1 MQKFNK
7 QGLIVGIVLY
17 AFIVFCWMCTN
28 SFVGDAA
35 LFPRMILV
43 LFAVLNT
50 IMVIQ
55 AFTKKGR
62 EEKSKFNAKDTLMP
76 LLYFAGVVVYIIL
89 FSLIGYFPATVI
101 MLIAFFLILKVRPYW
116 LIAVLTGGYCLFVYL
131 LFVLWLKTRI

>member
-1 MQKFNK
+1 MQKANK
-7 QGLIVGIVLY
+7 QGLIIGAVLY

-55 AFTKKGR
+55 AFINKGKS
-62 EEKSKFNAKDTLMP
+62 ESKFHMKDAAMP

-89 FSLIGYFPATVI
+89 FALIGYFPATVI

>member
-1 MQKFNK
+1 MQRKHTRM
-7 QGLIVGIVLY
+7 LVVSAVLY
-17 AFIVFCWMCTN
+17 AFILFCWICTN
-28 SFVGDAA
+28 NFVGDAA

-116 LIAVLTGGYCLFVYL
+116 LIAALTGGYCLFVYL

>member
-1 MQKFNK
+1 MQGKNK
-7 QGLIVGIVLY
+7 QTLIVGVVLY

-55 AFTKKGR
+55 AFLGKEKGAVTFHIR
-62 EEKSKFNAKDTLMP
+62 DALYP
-76 LLYFAGVVVYIIL
+76 LLYFAGICAYIAL
-89 FSLIGYFPATVI
+89 FAWLGYFPATVI
-101 MLIAFFLILKVRPYW
+101 MLIAFFLILKVKPYW
-116 LIAVLTGGYCLFVYL
+116 LIPVLTGGYCLFVYL

>member
-1 MQKFNK
+1 MQKANK
-7 QGLIVGIVLY
+7 QGLIIGVVLY

-43 LFAVLNT
+43 LFVVLNT

-55 AFTKKGR
+55 AFVNKGKQ
-62 EEKSKFNAKDTLMP
+62 EAKFHVKDAVMP
-76 LLYFAGVVVYIIL
+76 LVYFAGVVVYVIL
-89 FSLIGYFPATVI
+89 FALIGYFPATVI

>member
-1 MQKFNK
+1 MQKKNT
-7 QGLIVGIVLY
+7 QGLIVGAVLY

-55 AFTKKGR
+55 AFLNKGKG
-62 EEKSKFNAKDTLMP
+62 ESKFSFKEALMP
-76 LLYFAGVVVYIIL
+76 LAYFAGIVVYIIV

>member
-1 MQKFNK
+1 MRKANK
-7 QGLIVGIVLY
+7 QGLIIGVVLY

-28 SFVGDAA
+28 SFVGDAK

-55 AFTKKGR
+55 AFLNKKQ
-62 EEKSKFNAKDTLMP
+62 EESKFHAKDAVMP
-76 LLYFAGVVVYIIL
+76 LVYFAGVVVYVIL
-89 FSLIGYFPATVI
+89 FALIGYFPATVI

-116 LIAVLTGGYCLFVYL
+116 LIAALTGGYCLFVYL